1 MKDLKNKDVILGLIV
16 LIILCM
22 IAIVLIIKR
31 EFPEEINK
39 EIEAVPIAMEETVK
53 TETAVGSDT
62 SAIMSGGY
70 DMGEPQ
76 LQEELKQEEAA
87 QMDTAEE
94 KEKVQ
99 LAKEEV
105 LLEQNKMESLGLG
118 SSTMQ
123 AKEFAEP
130 PVYKEYTGEDM
141 WQLEELYA
149 YWKDYQL
156 EAVDD
161 LIRLPRVRTM
171 TNELSDTSRFYYY
184 GEKNSDGLPH
194 GSGLAVY
201 ADNAYYCGEWKNG
214 KRHGNGMWLQIFPD
228 KTVIMNGV
236 PGVTEHSYNG
246 QWQNDYPNGEGQ
258 EHISYNEEEMDGEYM
273 ITNVIGGFKDG
284 YYNDSLYIM
293 AFDKGGGTTDW
304 EATAKKGAFNYY
316 HERYNASGEC
326 PVWKEM
332 KESEED
338 VFRWLDE
345 PENVNWGISG
355 LKKMN

>member
-1 MKDLKNKDVILGLIV
+1 MKDLKNKDVIIGLVV

-31 EFPEEINK
+31 EFPEEVNK
-39 EIEAVPIAMEETVK
+39 EMDAAPIVM
-53 TETAVGSDT
+53 
-62 SAIMSGGY
+62 
-70 DMGEPQ
+70 
-76 LQEELKQEEAA
+76 EEAA
-87 QMDTAEE
+87 QIDVSADGNTSDGYDVEEMERQETFE
-94 KEKVQ
+94 KETGIKTEEELLIEQ
-99 LAKEEV
+99 DKLDSLA
-105 LLEQNKMESLGLG
+105 LGN
-118 SSTMQ
+118 STLQ

-184 GEKNSDGLPH
+184 GEKNTDGLPH

-228 KTVIMNGV
+228 KTVVINGV

-258 EHISYNEEEMDGEYM
+258 EHISYNEEEMDGEYV

-284 YYNDSLYIM
+284 YYNGSLYIM
-293 AFDKGGGTTDW
+293 AFDKDGGTTDW
-304 EATAKKGAFNYY
+304 EAAAKKGAFNYY

-338 VFRWLDE
+338 AFRWLDE
-345 PENVNWGISG
+345 PENVNWGIFG

>member
-16 LIILCM
+16 LIILCVV
-22 IAIVLIIKR
+22 ALVLIVKR
-31 EFPEEINK
+31 EFPQEINK
-39 EIEAVPIAMEETVK
+39 EIEAVPIAMEESALAEDAGGSNTTTVTTGSNAKEEEALRKEK
-53 TETAVGSDT
+53 T
-62 SAIMSGGY
+62 
-70 DMGEPQ
+70 
-76 LQEELKQEEAA
+76 QEEAA
-87 QMDTAEE
+87 FKE
-94 KEKVQ
+94 KEQ
-99 LAKEEV
+99 TAKEEI
-105 LLEQNKMESLGLG
+105 LLQQDKMESLALG
-118 SSTMQ
+118 SQ
-123 AKEFAEP
+123 PAQIKEFAEA
-130 PVYKEYTGEDM
+130 PVYTEYTGEEM
-141 WQLEELYA
+141 WQLEEIYA
-149 YWKDYQL
+149 YWNDYQL

-171 TNELSDTSRFYYY
+171 TNELSETNRFYYY
-184 GEKNSDGLPH
+184 GDVNGDGLPH

-228 KTVIMNGV
+228 KTVTLNGI
-236 PGVTEHSYNG
+236 PGVMEHSYNG
-246 QWQNDYPNGEGQ
+246 EWQNDYPNGEGQ
-258 EHISYNEEEMDGEYM
+258 EHISYDKEEMEGEYV

-284 YYNDSLYIM
+284 YYDGSLYIM
-293 AFDKGGGTTDW
+293 AFDKDGGTTDW

-332 KESEED
+332 IEADED

-345 PENVNWGISG
+345 PENVNWGIFG